1 MEDCGGICWSG
12 EMETSWT
19 AHLGSAA
26 KGSGVFFGQTLLH
39 LATTSAEKDSRP
51 RKVRCR
57 TSTLLATDLGVP
69 LLARPAVISAL
80 LDEPAVAHDHRT
92 SLLVNG
98 ITRAIILRTKGLVT

>member
-1 MEDCGGICWSG
+1 MADCDGICWSG
-12 EMETSWT
+12 EM
-19 AHLGSAA
+19 G
-26 KGSGVFFGQTLLH
+26 
-39 LATTSAEKDSRP
+39 
-51 RKVRCR
+51 

-98 ITRAIILRTKGLVT
+98 ITVAIILRTKGLVT